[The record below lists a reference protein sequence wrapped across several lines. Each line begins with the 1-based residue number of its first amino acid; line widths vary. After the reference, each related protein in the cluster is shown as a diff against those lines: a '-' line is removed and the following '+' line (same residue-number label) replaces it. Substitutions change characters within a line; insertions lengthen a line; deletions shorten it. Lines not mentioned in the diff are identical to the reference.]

1 MRLISP
7 NNDDRR
13 NLFYTSQKSS
23 GGWYLRGKFQI
34 VNLLQFEHVRY
45 LPSVSVLY
53 LPKERLNL
61 LGTYLVYLYCTYLR
75 NGIISK
81 VTYSIEG
88 SYTSSPVDPSVPTIQ
103 LSRVRIQLS
112 FGLIEIRL
120 FSLIDTT

>member
-61 LGTYLVYLYCTYLR
+61 LGTYLVYLYCTYPR
-75 NGIISK
+75 NGRISK

-120 FSLIDTT
+120 FSLMVDP

>member
-23 GGWYLRGKFQI
+23 GGWDLRGKFQI

-53 LPKERLNL
+53 LPKERYN
-61 LGTYLVYLYCTYLR
+61 
-75 NGIISK
+75 I
-81 VTYSIEG
+81 
-88 SYTSSPVDPSVPTIQ
+88 
-103 LSRVRIQLS
+103 
-112 FGLIEIRL
+112 
-120 FSLIDTT
+120 